1 LHVGAA
7 VCWLNDCGDEIA
19 EKTDA
24 IDAIESVWLA
34 DREREMGV
42 LVSVCSNSILP
53 MLFIYDRSM
62 AAIYDKATALTN
74 PRDF

>member
-1 LHVGAA
+1 LYVGSAIAA
-7 VCWLNDCGDEIA
+7 M
-19 EKTDA
+19 KY
-24 IDAIESVWLA
+24 
-34 DREREMGV
+34 REREIGV
-42 LVSVCSNSILP
+42 LVSVCSNNILP